1 MDNELRQLAVLILLS
16 LAILVRLVA
25 HRQAGGMFRDQSDGV
40 ELEGGTVAATTFRLV
55 FLVGGLGGAIT
66 WLVSA
71 DLLPTSVDLPTW
83 LHWVG
88 IGLAEAGVALL
99 VAVHL
104 ALGVHF
110 SGTLHLRDDH
120 QLVRTGPYATIRHPM
135 YTSFLL
141 LFSGLSLLIADIA
154 IAAILLGS
162 QIWVLAWRLA
172 KEERQLADRFGAEWG
187 RYQATTG
194 ALVPPLRPAAGGPS
208 GRQ

>member
-1 MDNELRQLAVLILLS
+1 
-16 LAILVRLVA
+16 
-25 HRQAGGMFRDQSDGV
+25 
-40 ELEGGTVAATTFRLV
+40 
-55 FLVGGLGGAIT
+55 
-66 WLVSA
+66 
-71 DLLPTSVDLPTW
+71 
-83 LHWVG
+83 
-88 IGLAEAGVALL
+88 
-99 VAVHL
+99 
-104 ALGVHF
+104 
-110 SGTLHLRDDH
+110 
-120 QLVRTGPYATIRHPM
+120 M

-172 KEERQLADRFGAEWG
+172 REERQLADRFGAEWG